1 MLSNAGG
8 APAILAPPP
17 APDAPQQAV
26 LDDGLPHF
34 SHQEILQ
41 VVTGIL
47 LCILLAAVDQT
58 VVVPAVPA
66 IAADLNGFGHLSW
79 IVSAY
84 LLTSTSATPIYGKL
98 SDIYGR
104 RALLLP
110 AIVMFVIASMLCG
123 AAQSLL
129 QLILFRA
136 LQGIGGAGLMSM
148 AQAVIADVVAPRER
162 GRYQGYMAGTWGV
175 ASIAGPILGGY
186 MTDHLSWRW
195 IFWIN
200 LPIGVAAFHLSNR
213 ALRRLKVKRREA
225 KIDYLGATVLT
236 GCVTAALLVMSWGGN
251 EYPWVSVPIAGL
263 SVAAIGLLGLLV
275 WQENRAP
282 DPLLPPRLFANSV
295 FSRGVMIA
303 FAGAGVLM
311 GCTFLLPL
319 LFQLERG
326 LDASASGTMIVPFL
340 ASSVV
345 GAFTSGQLARRLG
358 RAKVI
363 LVSGLGA
370 TALGFLLMATLDAAS
385 SGWLIAVYMLV
396 VGIGVGLCMPAS
408 LVVVQNA
415 AERRDVGA
423 ATGGLLFLRS
433 MGGAFGSTM
442 VGALLT
448 GVFAHRMRV
457 LGVSKPIDF
466 GSLRAAGDTVGD
478 GGAQLDAATRALAGT
493 ALDSAF
499 VAAFLSCAA
508 LAGVAF
514 LISLGMRDLPLQSS
528 GEKPPSLGH

>member
-1 MLSNAGG
+1 MND
-8 APAILAPPP
+8 
-17 APDAPQQAV
+17 APDIPEIHEAPLLSRPIV

-34 SHQEILQ
+34 SHQEIVQ
-41 VVTGIL
+41 VLTGIL

-110 AIVMFVIASMLCG
+110 AIVIFVIASVLCG
-123 AAQSLL
+123 MAQSLL

-136 LQGIGGAGLMSM
+136 LQGLGGAGLMAM

-162 GRYQGYMAGTWGV
+162 GKYQGYMAGTWGV

-200 LPIGVAAFHLSNR
+200 LPLGAAAFVLSNR

-225 KIDYLGATVLT
+225 RIDYLGAALLT
-236 GCVTAALLVMSWGGN
+236 GCVTATLLVMSWGGV
-251 EYPWVSVPIAGL
+251 EYPWMSVPVL
-263 SVAAIGLLGLLV
+263 SLGVAAIAMLSVLV
-275 WQENRAP
+275 VQARHAP

-295 FSRGVMIA
+295 FTRGVTLA
-303 FAGAGVLM
+303 FMGAAVMM
-311 GCTFLLPL
+311 GATFLLPL

-326 LDASASGTMIVPFL
+326 MDASASGSMIVPFL
-340 ASSVV
+340 GSNVV
-345 GAFTSGQLARRLG
+345 GAYLSGQLTRRLG
-358 RAKVI
+358 KARII
-363 LVSGLGA
+363 LVCGLA
-370 TALGFLLMATLDAAS
+370 ANTLGFLLLATIGAAS
-385 SGWLIAVYMLV
+385 SGWLIALYMLIIG
-396 VGIGVGLCMPAS
+396 VGIGVCMPAS

-433 MGGAFGSTM
+433 MGGAFGSTL
-442 VGALLT
+442 VGALLA
-448 GVFAHRMRV
+448 GRFAGKLQS
-457 LGVSKPIDF
+457 LGVVSPIDL
-466 GSLRAAGDTVGD
+466 GTLRGPQGGTV
-478 GGAQLDAATRALAGT
+478 ALDAATRALSGL

-499 VAAFLSCAA
+499 QLAFLACAA
-508 LAGVAF
+508 CGAVAF
-514 LISLGMRDLPLQSS
+514 LVSLGMRDLPLQSS
-528 GEKPPSLGH
+528 GEKPSGIGH

>member
-1 MLSNAGG
+1 MN
-8 APAILAPPP
+8 
-17 APDAPQQAV
+17 DAPSYPLRAAPV
-26 LDDGLPHF
+26 IDDGLPHF
-34 SHQEILQ
+34 SHQEIVSVL
-41 VVTGIL
+41 TGIL

-66 IAADLNGFGHLSW
+66 IAADLNGFSHLSW

-84 LLTSTSATPIYGKL
+84 LITSTSATPIYGKL

-104 RALLLP
+104 RAMLLP
-110 AIVMFVIASMLCG
+110 AIVLFVIASVLCG
-123 AAQSLL
+123 MAQSLL

-136 LQGIGGAGLMSM
+136 LQGLGGAGLMSM

-162 GRYQGYMAGTWGV
+162 GRYQGYMAGTWGI

-200 LPIGVAAFHLSNR
+200 LPIGAAAFHLSNR

-225 KIDYLGATVLT
+225 RIDYIGAALLT
-236 GCVTAALLVMSWGGN
+236 GCVTSALMVMSWGGTT
-251 EYPWVSVPIAGL
+251 YPWLSVPVL
-263 SVAAIGLLGLLV
+263 SLGAVAIVLLV
-275 WQENRAP
+275 LLIMQENRAP

-295 FSRGVMIA
+295 FSRGVMLA
-303 FAGAGVLM
+303 FAGAGVML

-319 LFQLERG
+319 MFQLERG
-326 LDASASGTMIVPFL
+326 LDASSSGTMIVPFL
-340 ASSVV
+340 GFNVV
-345 GAFTSGQLARRLG
+345 GAFASGQLARRLG
-358 RAKVI
+358 RAKII
-363 LVSGLGA
+363 LVAGLAA
-370 TALGFLLMATLDAAS
+370 TTIGFLLMATIGAAS
-385 SGWLIAVYMLV
+385 SRWLIALYMV
-396 VGIGVGLCMPAS
+396 VIGIGIGLCMPAS

-448 GVFAHRMRV
+448 GTFDHRLRSLGIAH
-457 LGVSKPIDF
+457 PIDL
-466 GSLRAAGDTVGD
+466 GTLRGAAGGP
-478 GGAQLDAATRALAGT
+478 AQLDAATRAIAGV
-493 ALDSAF
+493 ALDSGF
-499 VAAFLSCAA
+499 VVAFLGCAA
-508 LAGVAF
+508 LAAAALVVSF
-514 LISLGMRDLPLQSS
+514 GMRDLPLQSS
-528 GEKPPSLGH
+528 GEKPDALGH